1 MASKLDIMNNRKDE
15 NWKLVNGKV
24 QRVEGPVVQSGIT
37 EVEIKETATPKL
49 TDKVITENKEVKKK
63 SKTKK
68 K

>member
-15 NWKLVNGKV
+15 NWELINGKV
-24 QRVEGPVVQSGIT
+24 QRVEGPVIQSGIT

>member
-1 MASKLDIMNNRKDE
+1 MNSRKDE
-15 NWKLVNGKV
+15 TWVLVDGKT
-24 QRVEGPVVQSGIT
+24 QRVEGPVIQSGIT

-49 TDKVITENKEVKKK
+49 TDKVITEKKEVKKK